1 VWRRHPTDRVHHQTL
16 PQETFESAHLCR
28 MCGPKC
34 CSMKITQ
41 DIREMAAAEAA
52 GTPSEPMAIQLL

>member
-1 VWRRHPTDRVHHQTL
+1 
-16 PQETFESAHLCR
+16 
-28 MCGPKC
+28 MCGPKY

-52 GTPSEPMAIQLL
+52 GSTSEPMAIQLP

>member
-1 VWRRHPTDRVHHQTL
+1 
-16 PQETFESAHLCR
+16 

-34 CSMKITQ
+34 CSMKITL
-41 DIREMAAAEAA
+41 DIREMTAAEAA